1 MNFRELVE
9 VVGALPVFET
19 GLLVAGSVDVADIR
33 GQLARWTRSGRVLQL
48 RRGLYTL
55 APPWRQCQPHPFL
68 VANQLA
74 RSSYVSCE
82 AALAHAHAIPEY
94 VAETTSVT
102 TSRPHTRTNALGRFS
117 FRHLK
122 GALFFGYQLQDL
134 ANDQQAFIATPE
146 KALLDM
152 VHLHPGADDRAY
164 LQELRLDY
172 DALCMK
178 TLTAFAERTGSPK
191 LRRAAAR
198 VIRLADETP
207 KYRPL

>member
-74 RSSYVSCE
+74 RGSYVSCE

-122 GALFFGYQLQDL
+122 GALFFGCQLQDL
-134 ANDQQAFIATPE
+134 GHDQQAFVATPE

-164 LQELRLDY
+164 LQELRIDY

-191 LRRAAAR
+191 LRRAAEKI
-198 VIRLADETP
+198 VRLADETP

>member
-74 RSSYVSCE
+74 RGSYVSCE
-82 AALAHAHAIPEY
+82 AALAYAHAIPEY
-94 VAETTSVT
+94 VVETTSVT
-102 TSRPHTRTNALGRFS
+102 MGRAHTRTNALGRFS

-134 ANDQQAFIATPE
+134 ANDQQAFIAKPE

-164 LQELRLDY
+164 LQELRIDY
-172 DALCMK
+172 DALCMN

-191 LRRAAAR
+191 LRRAAEKI
-198 VIRLADETP
+198 VRLADETP

>member
-9 VVGALPVFET
+9 IVGALPVFET
-19 GLLVAGSVDVADIR
+19 GLLVAGSEDAEGIR

-48 RRGLYTL
+48 RRGRYTL

-74 RSSYVSCE
+74 RGSYVSCE
-82 AALAHAHAIPEY
+82 AALAHAHVIPEY

-102 TSRPHTRTNALGRFS
+102 TGRPNTRTNALGRYS

-134 ANDQQAFIATPE
+134 GGDQQAFLAMPE

-152 VHLHPGADDRAY
+152 VHLHPGGDDRAY

-172 DALCMK
+172 DALCME
-178 TLTAFAERTGSPK
+178 TLTGFAERTGSPK
-191 LRRAAAR
+191 LHRAAER
-198 VIRLADETP
+198 IIHLAEETP
-207 KYRPL
+207 KYRQL